1 MTINLNKSYLTE
13 KFKTADTADKL
24 RSVTTEQIRAAF
36 SDEPMTMVQ
45 VENVRSQLLRA
56 AQEQEVTELKQ
67 LLLDILTDEL
77 AAGFPDAVVDAGTKR
92 GYPYVT
98 VWPKGRWPEEG
109 DDE

>member
-24 RSVTTEQIRAAF
+24 RSITIEQIRTAF
-36 SDEPMTMVQ
+36 GDELMTTVQ
-45 VENVRSQLLRA
+45 AENVRKVLLGT
-56 AQEQEVTELKQ
+56 AQQYEKDELRKSI
-67 LLLDILTDEL
+67 LDMLTDKL

-98 VWPKGRWPEEG
+98 VWPKGKW
-109 DDE
+109 

>member
-24 RSVTTEQIRAAF
+24 RSVTTDQIHAAF
-36 SDEPMTMVQ
+36 SDEPMTTVQ
-45 VENVRSQLLRA
+45 AENIRSQLLKI
-56 AQEQEVTELKQ
+56 AQAREIGELKQ
-67 LLLDILTDEL
+67 SLLNILTDDL

-98 VWPKGRWPEEG
+98 VWPKGKWEEV

>member
-56 AQEQEVTELKQ
+56 AQEQEIAELKQ
-67 LLLDILTDEL
+67 SLLDMLTDKL
-77 AAGFPDAVVDAGTKR
+77 AVGFPDAVVDAGAKR

-98 VWPKGRWPEEG
+98 VWPKGKWQEM
-109 DDE
+109 DNDE

>member
-24 RSVTTEQIRAAF
+24 RAVTTEQIRNAF
-36 SDEPMTMVQ
+36 SDGSMTTVQ
-45 VENVRSQLLRA
+45 AENIRLQLLRFA
-56 AQEQEVTELKQ
+56 RVQEVDELKQ
-67 LLLDILTDEL
+67 SLLDILTVPL
-77 AAGFPDAVVDAGTKR
+77 AAEFPDAVIDAGTKR

-98 VWPKGRWPEEG
+98 VWPKGKWQEG